1 MLHLLSLNKAEELS
15 VCVKFQTELQ
25 LHLIVV
31 LSIRIDHGTNKS
43 TIQHQEHPGAW
54 EEVIQGYISS
64 KDQETYSEC

>member
-54 EEVIQGYISS
+54 QQHIYA
-64 KDQETYSEC
+64 KDDKKARKTHP